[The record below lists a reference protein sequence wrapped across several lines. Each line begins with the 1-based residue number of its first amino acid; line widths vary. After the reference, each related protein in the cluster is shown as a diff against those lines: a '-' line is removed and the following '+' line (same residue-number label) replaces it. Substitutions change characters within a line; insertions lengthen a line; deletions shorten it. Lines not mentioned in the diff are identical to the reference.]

1 MSRRRAVA
9 FALLIGAAFGPY
21 LAQTTPVFAQT
32 AAPKPAEPQA
42 KPIAPQAA
50 KPAAPKA
57 AAVKSVDAGKLVLA
71 GDLDGYLAEARRSQS
86 TPPGIS
92 TAMLVAIDDL
102 SKGDTA
108 AANAEI
114 ASLSR
119 RNRQGVADLLEMWSL
134 QIQGDKKGAQSRAV
148 EAQSRLAPGLGGLA
162 PALVAES
169 GGDLSGAADLYAK
182 YIAGRDTG
190 PLPNQPSDPASLS
203 RLLEAPRLAQAIYR
217 AALVNHRLGRKD
229 EALKYYLL
237 TDQFSAGAPDV
248 AENMARLQRGAQ
260 PYEPALTP
268 RSGLGR
274 WLMFL
279 GMEYQLARLRS
290 GGDDTP
296 AEGPLSVNASFERY
310 SGVIFA
316 GLGLRL
322 DPSADDW
329 RVGAADNL
337 ISLNS
342 APAAEKL
349 LAGLRS
355 DSPFAA
361 EGKISLARAAL
372 LRKSS
377 DAQAAALA
385 REALALG
392 KGRWSIEL
400 EAGRTLIVAGRDEEA
415 LAALN
420 KAIAAAPDDA
430 DRAEALLVRAGANFQ
445 AGRLAQASAD
455 AREAVK
461 ANDAMSVR
469 MSAVGYLSTTP
480 DGWYEAIRLG
490 RDVLFAQPR
499 SVDAMNT
506 LGYALI
512 QREQGLD
519 EGFKLLARGAAQ
531 EPDFYPIVDSLGWA
545 YYQYGD
551 FEAAQKLV
559 VQAIDMTKDDPNS
572 EILDHLGDIHWRMHR
587 QAEAK
592 KAWTQALA
600 AKPDGARKVEL
611 EKKLKAG
618 LTAAAPV
625 KRDPPRVDYRP
636 DFGGND
642 NAPI

>member
-1 MSRRRAVA
+1 MSRRRAVI
-9 FALLIGAAFGPY
+9 FALLIGTAFAPY
-21 LAQTTPVFAQT
+21 LAETTPAFAQ
-32 AAPKPAEPQA
+32 AAPAPAPQPAAPA
-42 KPIAPQAA
+42 KPPAA
-50 KPAAPKA
+50 KPVEA
-57 AAVKSVDAGKLVLA
+57 DAGKLVIA
-71 GDLDGYLAEARRSQS
+71 GDLEGYIAEARRTQS

-92 TAMLVAIDDL
+92 SALLIAIDDL
-102 SKGDTA
+102 TKGDTT

-119 RNRQGVADLLEMWSL
+119 RNRQGVDDLLEMWSL
-134 QIQGDKKGAQSRAV
+134 QIQGDKKGAQARAV

-162 PALVAES
+162 PAMVAEA
-169 GGDLSGAADLYAK
+169 GGDLQAAADSYAK
-182 YIAGRDTG
+182 YISARDTG
-190 PLPNQPSDPASLS
+190 PLPDQPSDPASLS

-248 AENMARLQRGAQ
+248 AENIARLQRGAQ
-260 PYEPALTP
+260 PLEPALTP

-290 GGDDTP
+290 GADASAAD
-296 AEGPLSVNASFERY
+296 GPLGVNASFERY

-322 DPSADDW
+322 EPAADDW

-337 ISLNS
+337 IGLGS

-349 LAGLRS
+349 LAGLRPG
-355 DSPFAA
+355 SPFAA
-361 EGKISLARAAL
+361 EAKISLARAAL
-372 LRKSS
+372 LRKGN

-400 EAGRTLIVAGRDEEA
+400 EAGRTLIVAGHDEEA
-415 LAALN
+415 VKALN
-420 KAIAAAPDDA
+420 NAIAGAPDDA

-445 AGRLAQASAD
+445 AGRLAEASAD

-461 ANDAMSVR
+461 ANDVMSVR

-480 DGWYEAIRLG
+480 EGWYEAIRLG

-531 EPDFYPIVDSLGWA
+531 EPDYYPIVDSLGWA

-551 FEAAQKLV
+551 FEQAQKLV
-559 VQAIDMTKDDPNS
+559 VQANDATKDEPNS
-572 EILDHLGDIHWRMHR
+572 EILDHLGDIHWRLKR
-587 QAEAK
+587 PAEARK
-592 KAWTQALA
+592 VWIQALA
-600 AKPDGARKVEL
+600 AKPDGARKAEL
-611 EKKLKAG
+611 EKKLKTG
-618 LTAAAPV
+618 LTSAAPA

-636 DFGGND
+636 DMGGGGG